1 MDELPNL
8 PGELHQRF
16 LSLSEKDLWAEE
28 GGQQDLSALVVLIM
42 ALGTL

>member
-1 MDELPNL
+1 MAELPNL
-8 PGELHQRF
+8 PGEPHQQF

-28 GGQQDLSALVVLIM
+28 GGQQDLSVLVVLIV